1 LVLLQ
6 DDDEISSQYQ
16 TRKEQ
21 KDRDTISQMSIDSCD
36 SREPV
41 FVVAGDIRRRLSES
55 INAPQAKHGF
65 KRDPEDPSASILKEP
80 WHEKGDSNTMLEN
93 REYEVCS
100 MVESDLLFFQ
110 EFRSFWAFRIRIRN
124 YLLGSGWILSS
135 TSKKVENNLHFNSLV
150 TS

>member
-1 LVLLQ
+1 MASTVCRLVTGTYFNSDHKSIDILFLNE
-6 DDDEISSQYQ
+6 DDDEISSQYH

-55 INAPQAKHGF
+55 INAPKAKHGF

-80 WHEKGDSNTMLEN
+80 WHEKG
-93 REYEVCS
+93 
-100 MVESDLLFFQ
+100 
-110 EFRSFWAFRIRIRN
+110 
-124 YLLGSGWILSS
+124 GS
-135 TSKKVENNLHFNSLV
+135 
-150 TS
+150 